1 SLPSAVIYANNPEIP
16 VLSWL
21 IFWILQCFVQIRSEK
36 TAFVSSLQYQY
47 GINTESIRISSV
59 MIPY

>member
-1 SLPSAVIYANNPEIP
+1 LPSAVIYANNPEIP

-36 TAFVSSLQYQY
+36 TAFVSSLRPP
-47 GINTESIRISSV
+47 G
-59 MIPY
+59 